1 MNLSSLQKIRWL
13 ILFSLLGL
21 NASYGANESSGAP
34 NQTTPTT
41 NVQSLSTKTLN
52 VVAPTRD
59 VSTTADSLFFYPL
72 LKLALTKTEDTD
84 GPFTLSYFPQTL
96 SSARILNKLKT
107 NDGINV
113 VWTST
118 SSEREN
124 DFRFVP
130 ISLLRE
136 LSNYRVFLIRKEDS
150 ARFQNIK
157 TLDELRQ
164 LKVGM
169 GGHWPDAALLRNNHF
184 EVETSIYYEA
194 LFKMLAS
201 KRFDY
206 FPRGL
211 FEAWNDL
218 DQHQDLNLMIEPR
231 LMFYYKAPFYFFV
244 NKDNTALADRLE
256 RGLKIAMADGSYE
269 ALLFSVPTFK
279 KAYEEQHNNQR
290 LTFKLEELY

>member
-1 MNLSSLQKIRWL
+1 MPIGKTTHH
-13 ILFSLLGL
+13 FLLACL
-21 NASYGANESSGAP
+21 LYLASGICVAD
-34 NQTTPTT
+34 
-41 NVQSLSTKTLN
+41 TLK

-72 LKLALTKTEDTD
+72 LKLALSKTVASD
-84 GPFTLSYFPQTL
+84 GPFTVEYYPQTL
-96 SSARILNKLKT
+96 SSARILSKLQN

-118 SSEREN
+118 SSERER

-130 ISLLRE
+130 VSLLRE
-136 LSNYRVFLIRKEDS
+136 LSNYRVFLIRKEDQ
-150 ARFQNIK
+150 ARFAKIQ

-169 GGHWPDAALLRNNHF
+169 GGHWPDATLLRNNDF
-184 EVETSIYYEA
+184 DVVTSIYYES
-194 LFKMLAS
+194 LFKMLAT

-218 DQHQDLNLMIEPR
+218 EQHADMGLMIEPR
-231 LMFYYKAPFYFFV
+231 LMFYYRAPFYFFV
-244 NKDNTALADRLE
+244 NKDNIALANRIE
-256 RGLKIAMADGSYE
+256 RGLKIAMNDGSYE
-269 ALLFSVPTFK
+269 ELLFSVPNFK
-279 KAYEEQHNNQR
+279 HAYDEQLNNQR
-290 LTFKLEELY
+290 KTFHLEELY